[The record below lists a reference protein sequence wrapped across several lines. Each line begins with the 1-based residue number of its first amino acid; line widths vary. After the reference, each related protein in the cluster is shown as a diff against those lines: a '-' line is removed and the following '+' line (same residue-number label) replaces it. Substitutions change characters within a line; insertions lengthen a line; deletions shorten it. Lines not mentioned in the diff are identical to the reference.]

1 MRVVIEKWL
10 LPALILIFLSAG
22 ILLASCATDNAVTDD
37 AATLADNTNNKPADE
52 ASYLGSE
59 ICMECHEEHLYD
71 LPNNKHWQKADPR
84 TPGASENGCEICHG
98 PGSHHL
104 DMAGEIDA
112 PGLIAF
118 GKNANV
124 TAEKRNAICL
134 GCHQAD
140 VKHWQGSLHDTDD
153 MSCASCHAMHHE
165 HHTTAKMQEQVVCY
179 SCHQNVRAETYR
191 PFRHPIREELIF
203 CTDCHNP
210 HGSAGPAMLAQL
222 TLNDNCYTCH
232 AEKRGPYLWEHEP
245 SSEDCGICHT
255 PHGSLHPA
263 LLTSRPP
270 LLCQQCHQSTRIT
283 HARQAFYFGK
293 LPPEHKGGE
302 GPGGGEGPLD
312 RGGNNGGQGAGGSN
326 GSNNGSGNDGGT
338 GNGTGSGSGNGGA
351 GNGGG
356 QGPGDGT
363 GTGSGSGSGS
373 GQGPGDGTGNNSGQ
387 AATSLSSLAN
397 GQGSGGNSGG
407 GHGDDHGD
415 GHGGGDQNQDQ
426 NQDRGGDNQRQ
437 DRIQQGPGASRSQ
450 EGGSSRFL
458 LGSMGGSCLNCHSQ
472 VHGSNHP
479 SGVKL
484 MR

>member
-1 MRVVIEKWL
+1 
-10 LPALILIFLSAG
+10 
-22 ILLASCATDNAVTDD
+22 
-37 AATLADNTNNKPADE
+37 
-52 ASYLGSE
+52 
-59 ICMECHEEHLYD
+59 
-71 LPNNKHWQKADPR
+71 
-84 TPGASENGCEICHG
+84 
-98 PGSHHL
+98 
-104 DMAGEIDA
+104 
-112 PGLIAF
+112 
-118 GKNANV
+118 
-124 TAEKRNAICL
+124 
-134 GCHQAD
+134 
-140 VKHWQGSLHDTDD
+140 
-153 MSCASCHAMHHE
+153 
-165 HHTTAKMQEQVVCY
+165 
-179 SCHQNVRAETYR
+179 
-191 PFRHPIREELIF
+191 
-203 CTDCHNP
+203 
-210 HGSAGPAMLAQL
+210 MLAQL

-232 AEKRGPYLWEHEP
+232 AEKRGPFLWEHEP
-245 SSEDCGICHT
+245 SSEDCGICHR

-312 RGGNNGGQGAGGSN
+312 RGGNNGGQGAGG
-326 GSNNGSGNDGGT
+326 
-338 GNGTGSGSGNGGA
+338 GNGGA

-373 GQGPGDGTGNNSGQ
+373 GQGPGDGTGTGSGSGSGSGQGPGDGTGNNSGE

-415 GHGGGDQNQDQ
+415 GHGGGDQNQNQNQDQ
-426 NQDRGGDNQRQ
+426 NQDRGGDNQKQ
-437 DRIQQGPGASRSQ
+437 DRIQQGPGAARSQ

>member
-1 MRVVIEKWL
+1 MLVL
-10 LPALILIFLSAG
+10 FCTGFFLV
-22 ILLASCATDNAVTDD
+22 SCATDSASTDD
-37 AATLADNTNNKPADE
+37 ASSVTEQKAEDE
-52 ASYLGSE
+52 AVYLGNE

-71 LPNNKHWQKADPR
+71 LPNNKHWQESDPR

-104 DMAGEIDA
+104 DMAGEIDV

-124 TAEKRNAICL
+124 PAEKRNDICL
-134 GCHQAD
+134 SCHRAD

-153 MSCASCHAMHHE
+153 MSCASCHSMHHE
-165 HHTTAKMQEQVVCY
+165 HHTVAKLKEQTICY
-179 SCHQNVRAETYR
+179 SCHQNVRSETYR

-210 HGSAGPAMLAQL
+210 HGSAGPVMLVQL
-222 TLNDNCYTCH
+222 TLNDNCYSCH

-245 SSEDCGICHT
+245 VSEDCAICHT

-263 LLTSRPP
+263 LLASRPP

-283 HARQAFYFGK
+283 HARQGFFFGK
-293 LPPEHKGGE
+293 EPPAHKGGE

-312 RGGNNGGQGAGGSN
+312 GGGSNGGQGSGGDG
-326 GSNNGSGNDGGT
+326 GSNNGNGPDNGGGAGN
-338 GNGTGSGSGNGGA
+338 GSGSGNGD
-351 GNGGG
+351 G

-363 GTGSGSGSGS
+363 GDGSGTGNGN

-387 AATSLSSLAN
+387 SANSLVSLAN
-397 GQGSGGNSGG
+397 GQGSGGDAGS

-415 GHGGGDQNQDQ
+415 GHGGGDQNQGQNQDQ
-426 NQDRGGDNQRQ
+426 NQVQGGDQRQ
-437 DRIQQGPGASRSQ
+437 DRIQQGPGGDRSQ

>member
-1 MRVVIEKWL
+1 MFKKWL
-10 LPALILIFLSAG
+10 LPALILTFLGSG
-22 ILLASCATDNAVTDD
+22 IILASCATDKGGK
-37 AATLADNTNNKPADE
+37 DNTSSPPVKTAIEEPT
-52 ASYLGSE
+52 YLGSE
-59 ICMECHEEHLYD
+59 ICMECHEDHLYD
-71 LPNNKHWQKADPR
+71 LPNNKHWQKSDPR
-84 TPGASENGCEICHG
+84 APGASDNGCEICHG

-124 TAEKRNAICL
+124 PAEKRNAICL
-134 GCHQAD
+134 SCHQAD

-153 MSCASCHAMHHE
+153 MSCATCHSMHHE
-165 HHTTAKMQEQVVCY
+165 HHTTAKLKEQTICY

-245 SSEDCGICHT
+245 SSEDCGICHK

-293 LPPEHKGGE
+293 TPPEHKGGE

-312 RGGNNGGQGAGGSN
+312 RGGNDGGQGSGGDG
-326 GSNNGSGNDGGT
+326 GSNNGNGPDNGAGA
-338 GNGTGSGSGNGGA
+338 GNGNGS

-363 GTGSGSGSGS
+363 GDGSGTGNGN

-387 AATSLSSLAN
+387 SATSLSSLAEW
-397 GQGSGGNSGG
+397 SGF
-407 GHGDDHGD
+407 
-415 GHGGGDQNQDQ
+415 
-426 NQDRGGDNQRQ
+426 RRW
-437 DRIQQGPGASRSQ
+437 RW
-450 EGGSSRFL
+450 
-458 LGSMGGSCLNCHSQ
+458 
-472 VHGSNHP
+472 
-479 SGVKL
+479 
-484 MR
+484 